1 MKTGDKVDFYIDTR
15 FGPRQQEGIL
25 ISFDD
30 NVCMIVP
37 DGKQKTIPIPRGRVR
52 SRQ

>member
-15 FGPRQQEGIL
+15 FGTRQQTGIL

-30 NVCMIVP
+30 NVCVIVP
-37 DGKQKTIPIPRGRVR
+37 DRKQKAIPIPRGHVR
-52 SRQ
+52 SK